1 MQLWSDAESG
11 SRVDADAYQE
21 LGVSAV
27 WWFLILYSLG
37 VMEVLFQRPPTYP
50 VAALRQGVQGEV
62 VLQVR
67 FSKDGFVH
75 SARAI
80 RGEPILN
87 QEAVR
92 QWRLNP
98 YRTNDKPSDMAA
110 QNHIQF
116 QPHKVETI

>member
-11 SRVDADAYQE
+11 SRVDADAYQV

-27 WWFLILYSLG
+27 MVVPNSLSRSFAG
-37 VMEVLFQRPPTYP
+37 L
-50 VAALRQGVQGEV
+50 
-62 VLQVR
+62 
-67 FSKDGFVH
+67 SKDGFVY

-92 QWRLNP
+92 QWRT
-98 YRTNDKPSDMAA
+98 RTCSTTALYPPAA
-110 QNHIQF
+110 
-116 QPHKVETI
+116 KAV